1 LAPACVESL
10 GLVRNVSDQDRLI
23 FTMRIFP
30 ATSIFL
36 LALSLSSCAKDSVDV
51 AQDLG
56 LLPNT
61 CGSDG
66 ARVQASID
74 GASYCASAQII
85 ATGDGTS
92 VIVTGVDLTGGT
104 LVLQL
109 DTLAVGDHAMT
120 EAANSVLYMRTGTT
134 YTIPSG
140 GQGTLSIQIHDAQTR
155 RLKATF
161 TAPVFNEL
169 NGLTKQLQGEVDV
182 TYSTGG

>member
-1 LAPACVESL
+1 MRSTSASSL
-10 GLVRNVSDQDRLI
+10 L
-23 FTMRIFP
+23 
-30 ATSIFL
+30 L
-36 LALSLSSCAKDSVDV
+36 LAFLFSSCAKDSVDL

-56 LLPNT
+56 ILPNT

-66 ARVQASID
+66 SRVQASVD
-74 GASYCASAQII
+74 GDSYCANAQII
-85 ATGDGTS
+85 AMGDGTS
-92 VIVTGVDLTGGT
+92 VIVTGVDMTGGT

-120 EAANSVLYMRTGTT
+120 EASNGVLYMHVGTS

-140 GQGTLSIQIHDAQTR
+140 GQGTVSIVLHDAQTR

-161 TAPVFNEL
+161 SAPVFNEL
-169 NGLTKQLQGEVDV
+169 NGVTKQVQGEVDV

>member
-1 LAPACVESL
+1 
-10 GLVRNVSDQDRLI
+10 
-23 FTMRIFP
+23 
-30 ATSIFL
+30 
-36 LALSLSSCAKDSVDV
+36 VDL

-56 LLPNT
+56 ILPNT

-66 ARVQASID
+66 SRVQASVD
-74 GASYCASAQII
+74 GDSYCANAQII

-120 EAANSVLYMRTGTT
+120 EASNGVLYMHVGTS
-134 YTIPSG
+134 YTIPPG
-140 GQGTLSIQIHDAQTR
+140 GQGTVSVVVHDVQTR

-161 TAPVFNEL
+161 STPVFNEL
-169 NGLTKQLQGEVDV
+169 NGLTKQVQGEVDV